1 MINRFTLILI
11 FLTCCLLTAIPSAF
25 AQQPSNVVDCS
36 FWEAF
41 QHNKRVQKDLLG
53 KHDRRPQVV
62 TVTPDALK
70 DCIATTDTSLFI
82 VDNEFKD
89 SESFRLY
96 VDLSYQKN
104 EDLYIAN
111 VHPVV
116 AVVVWTYRFRKK
128 GKRFILVSH
137 AHVPK

>member
-1 MINRFTLILI
+1 MISRFTLILI
-11 FLTCCLLTAIPSAF
+11 FLACCLLMAISNAF
-25 AQQPSNVVDCS
+25 AQQSSNVVDCS
-36 FWEAF
+36 FWKAF

-53 KHDRRPQVV
+53 KYDRRPQVV
-62 TVTPDALK
+62 TVIPDALK
-70 DCIATTDTSLFI
+70 DCTATTDTSLFI

-96 VDLSYQKN
+96 VDLSYQ
-104 EDLYIAN
+104 ESEGLYIAN

-137 AHVPK
+137 AHAPK